1 MMSLK
6 ICLKVFLGTF
16 KLFVI
21 AFCLYVY
28 LGVAVARAETIHYA
42 IMQMGFK
49 AGDATLNFVGPAPY
63 MGQDLFL
70 IIFKAEGFNFLDEE
84 KIYLNPQDYRP
95 LIVDRNLNIF
105 GHKERI
111 IEEYIQK
118 EGRVRVIKIV
128 NEKVTEQRIVKRTPL
143 DNIYAFIYRYRKS
156 GSFKIGDVLDVNL
169 PTKDLKIEL
178 VKRMSVRA
186 AGKEY
191 DSFFMQSNPAKYKI
205 WFDSSDKKLPLRISG
220 AIGLANTVMVMTGYE
235 N

>member
-1 MMSLK
+1 MSLTLILFALFQNAVYADPFASGEK
-6 ICLKVFLGTF
+6 VHYNIVQMGLKVG
-16 KLFVI
+16 
-21 AFCLYVY
+21 
-28 LGVAVARAETIHYA
+28 E
-42 IMQMGFK
+42 
-49 AGDATLNFVGPAPY
+49 ATLNFVGLFPY

-70 IIFKAEGFNFLDEE
+70 VIFKAEGFNFLDEE
-84 KIYLNPQDYRP
+84 KIYLNPQDYLP
-95 LIVDRNLNIF
+95 LMVDRNLNIF

-118 EGRVRVIKIV
+118 EGRVRVMKIV

-156 GSFKIGDVLDVNL
+156 GSFKIGDMLDVNL

-191 DSFFMQSNPAKYKI
+191 DSFFMQSKPAKYKI
-205 WFDSSDKKLPLRISG
+205 WFDASSQKIPLRISG

-235 N
+235 NTIAR